1 MIRLILFFSLFIIA
15 PHYGQTGFAKG
26 SYTTLDGITTDAYIE
41 TTGNWNAPF
50 VSIRVKQHL
59 NDNPR
64 VIATESLKKLFI
76 SPQYEFVRQ
85 FVWKAP
91 VWEADQQHINYTLK
105 EAEFLQVVGYGK
117 VSLFTYFEGTSQR
130 IVYQTKS
137 NRFMELVPPAA
148 SSQTGKPLDYKAQLK
163 ADCNSSFY
171 AERDLKQLPYSLVAI
186 TEFIRNYNSSLP
198 GDSPI
203 VAHSEVMTVV
213 AVPHEEENENM
224 EIPFVVV
231 EKSPVL
237 SGCEKLATEEG
248 IRTCLSN
255 QLTALFDKHF
265 QYPKEAAPED
275 QSKKMFVQF
284 LFEKDG
290 SVQLKT
296 MRVAHPSIDKELR
309 RVFGKIPKATPG
321 RMRGK
326 PVRVM
331 YMQAFKMKE

>member
-1 MIRLILFFSLFIIA
+1 MTRLILILFLFGIA
-15 PHYGQTGFAKG
+15 PLFGQIGFAKG

-41 TTGNWNAPF
+41 TTGNWNTPF

-64 VIATESLKKLFI
+64 VIATESLKHLFI

-91 VWEADQQHINYTLK
+91 VLEADQQHLNYTQK
-105 EAEFLQVVGYGK
+105 ETAFLQVVGYGSI
-117 VSLFTYFEGTSQR
+117 SLYTYFAGTSQR

-137 NRFMELVPPAA
+137 NRFIELVPPATT
-148 SSQTGKPLDYKAQLK
+148 SQTGKPLDYKAQLK
-163 ADCNSSFY
+163 ADCIRSLY
-171 AERDLKQLPYSLVAI
+171 REQDLNQLPYSLVAI
-186 TEFIRNYNSSLP
+186 TEFIRNYNSSHP
-198 GDSPI
+198 GDSSI

-213 AVPHEEENENM
+213 AVPHEEEDENM

-231 EKSPVL
+231 EKSPVV
-237 SGCEKLATEEG
+237 SGCEKLTTEEG
-248 IRTCLSN
+248 IRSCLSN

-265 QYPKEAAPED
+265 QYPKEVAPED
-275 QSKKMFVQF
+275 KDKKMFVQF

-290 SVQLKT
+290 SVQVKT
-296 MRVAHPSIDKELR
+296 MRVAHPSIEKELR